1 MSLDKRP
8 LLAITM
14 GDPAGIGPEV
24 IVSALSRRAVREGC
38 RALVIGDSRILAR
51 AALALGKRFRPQVV
65 RAGEVATCS
74 ERVCLLDLGNADPDQ
89 IPPGQVS
96 ATAGRAA
103 ADYIEKAVE
112 LARSGIVSGI
122 VTAPINKA
130 ALRAAGV
137 RFAGHTE
144 MLASLCG
151 VSQVAMML
159 VSGDM
164 RVSHVTTHTSLREAC
179 ELIEQCRV
187 LEVIRLT
194 HEAVARMGVEH
205 PRIAVAGLNP
215 HAGEGGL
222 FGDEEICE
230 ISPAIEAAKA
240 TGIEATGP
248 LPPDTVFARHRA
260 GEFDAVVAMTHD
272 HGHIAVKTVGFSPVG
287 RVCRTSAESGG
298 THARRPSPAL
308 RTAGVNVTLGLPI
321 IRTSVDH
328 GTAFEIAGKGVADD
342 TSMVE
347 AIQLAA
353 QMVAAKL

>member
-1 MSLDKRP
+1 MSQDEHP

-14 GDPAGIGPEV
+14 GDPAGVGPEV
-24 IVSALSRRAVREGC
+24 VVSALKRRAVRKMC
-38 RALVIGDSRILAR
+38 RTLVIGDSRVLAR
-51 AALALGKRFRPQVV
+51 AALAVRKRFRPRIVKLE
-65 RAGEVATCS
+65 EVKLCP
-74 ERVCLLDLGNADPDQ
+74 EPVCLLDLENADPDQ
-89 IPPGQVS
+89 IPFGRIN
-96 ATAGRAA
+96 ALAGRAA

-112 LARSGIVSGI
+112 LAQSGIVAGL
-122 VTAPINKA
+122 VTAPINKE

-137 RFAGHTE
+137 SFPGHTE

-151 VSQVAMML
+151 VRQVAMLL
-159 VSGDM
+159 VSGNM

-179 ELIEQCRV
+179 ELIEQSRV

-194 HEAVARMGVEH
+194 HEAVMRTGVAR

-222 FGDEEICE
+222 FGEEEICE
-230 ISPAIEAAKA
+230 IAPAVEAAK
-240 TGIEATGP
+240 TVGIEAIGP

-287 RVCRTSAESGG
+287 REGRISAASSGAPIHRSSPTLQTS
-298 THARRPSPAL
+298 
-308 RTAGVNVTLGLPI
+308 GVNVTLGLPI

-342 TSMVE
+342 TSMIE
-347 AIQLAA
+347 AIKLAA
-353 QMVAAKL
+353 QMAPRC